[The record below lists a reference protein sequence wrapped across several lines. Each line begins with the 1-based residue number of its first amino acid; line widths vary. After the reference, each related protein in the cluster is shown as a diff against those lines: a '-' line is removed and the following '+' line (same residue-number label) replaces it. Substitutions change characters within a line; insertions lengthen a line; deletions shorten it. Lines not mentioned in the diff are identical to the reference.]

1 MPKKKNIKKRSAI
14 EVVSTKELV
23 PKVEREN
30 YEKFSKRFF
39 DNEMQD
45 EFSSFLKG
53 NIQVKGKKNQKEE
66 KIVIDLREMSS
77 VANPAISATGK
88 NYGVY
93 NPSSIDYTTFDKM
106 KDDPQI
112 SAALAFVKLPILA
125 LPWRIDCENE
135 KIARTVEY
143 CLKKVWRGMI
153 RSMLT
158 AVDYG
163 FASHEKVFQLQNTK
177 IRTRT
182 KEEKSKTIYSGSL
195 LSYKKIKPHH
205 PSSVQVKIDDL
216 DNFDGIIQTTSEGK
230 DIILP
235 KEKCLHFVHEDEFG
249 NPFGKSRLIP
259 AYKYWYWKEILYQ
272 FMLMYFE
279 RRGAPPIIAT
289 APPGKSVD
297 KSGTRRENLEV
308 ALDLASSLLS
318 HSVAV
323 LPYQASKQTNENMWA
338 LNYLLDDKRGEMFI
352 QAINQ
357 LDLTILRAIWLP
369 DTAVSEGS
377 SYGQASVHADLF
389 LMAEKGLVTDIED
402 TINKQ
407 VIPYLVQAN
416 FRPNEVV
423 DCTVEMESLDFNRRI
438 ALKEIFIEMMRNM
451 DNMVQIGMR
460 PKIFPDI
467 EKMAKILQVPI
478 TEFGG
483 EFEEVEPA
491 EEEID
496 EGKNGTGKSKSGVVT
511 RAVPKRTSR
520 TSFTGSREV
529 DRQTLR
535 PGGKRAEQMRAK
547 MDEGTPLADPYDVDP
562 GFKKHVELIS
572 EIYGPRPEA
581 DGRISSSERLR
592 FKLTIQCLHPE
603 GLKEV
608 KKALLRIRLLSHQDL
623 IPNFELIDSD
633 GMIRELQAL
642 PDYAIDILQEG
653 MARRLSEEEA

>member
-1 MPKKKNIKKRSAI
+1 
-14 EVVSTKELV
+14 
-23 PKVEREN
+23 
-30 YEKFSKRFF
+30 
-39 DNEMQD
+39 
-45 EFSSFLKG
+45 
-53 NIQVKGKKNQKEE
+53 
-66 KIVIDLREMSS
+66 
-77 VANPAISATGK
+77 
-88 NYGVY
+88 
-93 NPSSIDYTTFDKM
+93 
-106 KDDPQI
+106 
-112 SAALAFVKLPILA
+112 
-125 LPWRIDCENE
+125 
-135 KIARTVEY
+135 
-143 CLKKVWRGMI
+143 
-153 RSMLT
+153 MLT

-177 IRTRT
+177 IKT
-182 KEEKSKTIYSGSL
+182 KTNGDKSKTVYSGPM

-205 PSSVQVKIDDL
+205 PSSVQVKLDEF
-216 DNFDGIIQTTSEGK
+216 DNFDGIIQSTSAGK
-230 DIILP
+230 EIILP

-297 KSGTRRENLEV
+297 KSGARRENLEV

-338 LNYLLDDKRGEMFI
+338 LEYLVDDKRGEMFI

-357 LDLTILRAIWLP
+357 LDLTIFRSIWLP

-389 LMAEKGLVTDIED
+389 LMSEKGLVTDVED
-402 TINKQ
+402 AINKQ

-423 DCTVEMESLDFNRRI
+423 DCTVEMESLDFNRKV
-438 ALKEIFIEMMRNM
+438 ALKEIFIEILRNM

-478 TEFGG
+478 TD
-483 EFEEVEPA
+483 FEGQVDEA
-491 EEEID
+491 EIPEQEE
-496 EGKNGTGKSKSGVVT
+496 GAAGANKNVIPIS

-529 DRQTLR
+529 DRKSLR

-547 MDEGTPLADPYDVDP
+547 MDEGTPLADPYDIDP
-562 GFKKHVELIS
+562 GFRKHVELIS

-581 DGRISSSERLR
+581 DGRIPSSEKLR

-603 GLKEV
+603 GLKEI

-623 IPNFELIDSD
+623 IPNFELIDGD
-633 GMIRELQAL
+633 GMMRELQAL